1 MTMSKKYRAEQ
12 YITIN
17 ASESGAE
24 IELQM
29 VVDFTVH
36 PGSKATLV
44 DPAEMP
50 LAEVSKVQFFKMAG
64 LKPLPDPVA
73 LPDWL
78 EEHFTRVDEFQ
89 TWMLTEADEQFTAAQ
104 DDYAD
109 QRREMMQ
116 EERI

>member
-1 MTMSKKYRAEQ
+1 MSNKYRAEQ
-12 YITIN
+12 YISIS
-17 ASESGAE
+17 ASESGTE

-50 LAEVSKVQFFKMAG
+50 LAEVSKVQFFKMSG

-78 EEHFTRVDEFQ
+78 EEQFTTGDDFQ
-89 TWMLTEADEQFTAAQ
+89 TWMLTEAGEQHQAALE
-104 DDYAD
+104 DHAD

-116 EERI
+116 EDRL

>member
-1 MTMSKKYRAEQ
+1 MTMSNKYRAEQ
-12 YITIN
+12 YVYI
-17 ASESGAE
+17 SGETCTE

-50 LAEVSKVQFFKMAG
+50 LAEVSKVQFFKMSG

-78 EEHFTRVDEFQ
+78 EEHFTNGDDFQ
-89 TWMLTEADEQFTAAQ
+89 TWMLTEADEQLTAAKE
-104 DDYAD
+104 DYAD

-116 EERI
+116 EDRL